1 MPDFNFST
9 VKSPNPEEIEA
20 FNIATEI
27 ARKENANIIIGTD
40 PDCDRVGVIVKNKQN
55 EYIALNGNQIGALLV
70 NYIITNNINS
80 IKRAQNGDKFE
91 MDRLIRENNG
101 LIWSIVKRFMN
112 RGYEVEDLYQIG
124 CMGFIKSI
132 KRFDTNFEVKLSTYS
147 VPYILGEIKRFIRD
161 DGPIKVSR
169 SIKELNVKINELKR
183 HYLLKTGKEITIEQ
197 ICKELKVE
205 KEDVIIAMES
215 TNAVESMDA
224 AANAENKDGKQM
236 TVFEKIST
244 GKNEEELI
252 TNKMVINQLISE
264 LKDRE
269 KEIILLRFF
278 KEKTQTE
285 VAKILGISQVQVSR
299 LERKILNEMKT
310 KLTSA

>member
-1 MPDFNFST
+1 MY
-9 VKSPNPEEIEA
+9 E
-20 FNIATEI
+20 
-27 ARKENANIIIGTD
+27 
-40 PDCDRVGVIVKNKQN
+40 
-55 EYIALNGNQIGALLV
+55 
-70 NYIITNNINS
+70 NNINS
-80 IKRAQNGDKFE
+80 IKRAQDGDKFE

-124 CMGFIKSI
+124 CIGFIKSI

-161 DGPIKVSR
+161 DGPIKISR

-183 HYLLKTGKEITIEQ
+183 QYLLNGKEITLEQ
-197 ICKELKVE
+197 ICKELKIQ
-205 KEDVIIAMES
+205 KEDAIIAMES

-224 AANAENKDGKQM
+224 AANAENKDGKQITIFDKM
-236 TVFEKIST
+236 ST
-244 GKNEEELI
+244 GKNEEEII
-252 TNKMVINQLISE
+252 TNKMVVNQLINE
-264 LKDRE
+264 LQDRD

-299 LERKILNEMKT
+299 IERKVLNEMKS

>member
-1 MPDFNFST
+1 
-9 VKSPNPEEIEA
+9 
-20 FNIATEI
+20 
-27 ARKENANIIIGTD
+27 
-40 PDCDRVGVIVKNKQN
+40 
-55 EYIALNGNQIGALLV
+55 
-70 NYIITNNINS
+70 
-80 IKRAQNGDKFE
+80 

-124 CMGFIKSI
+124 CIGFIKSI

-169 SIKELNVKINELKR
+169 SIKELNTKINELKR
-183 HYLLKTGKEITIEQ
+183 HYLLNGKEITLEQ
-197 ICKELKVE
+197 ICKELKIQ
-205 KEDVIIAMES
+205 KEDAIIAMES

-224 AANAENKDGKQM
+224 VANAENKDGKQM
-236 TVFEKIST
+236 TVFDKIST
-244 GKNEEELI
+244 GKNEEEMI
-252 TNKMVINQLISE
+252 TNRMVVNQLINE
-264 LKDRE
+264 LQDRE

-299 LERKILNEMKT
+299 IERKVLNEMKS

>member
-1 MPDFNFST
+1 MY
-9 VKSPNPEEIEA
+9 E
-20 FNIATEI
+20 
-27 ARKENANIIIGTD
+27 
-40 PDCDRVGVIVKNKQN
+40 
-55 EYIALNGNQIGALLV
+55 
-70 NYIITNNINS
+70 NNINS
-80 IKRAQNGDKFE
+80 IKRAQDGDKFE
-91 MDRLIRENNG
+91 MDKLIRDNNG

-112 RGYEVEDLYQIG
+112 RGYEAEDLYQIG
-124 CMGFIKSI
+124 CIGFIKSI

-169 SIKELNVKINELKR
+169 SIKELNTKINELKR
-183 HYLLKTGKEITIEQ
+183 QYLLNGKEITLEQ
-197 ICKELKVE
+197 ICKELKIQ
-205 KEDVIIAMES
+205 KEDAIIAMES

-224 AANAENKDGKQM
+224 AANAENKDGKKM
-236 TVFEKIST
+236 TIFDKLST

-252 TNKMVINQLISE
+252 TNKMVINQLLNE
-264 LKDRE
+264 LKDRD

-285 VAKILGISQVQVSR
+285 VANILGISQVQVSR
-299 LERKILNEMKT
+299 IERKILNEMKA